1 MKKFFL
7 KVLTKKQKEILK
19 NLSFINKYNFYLTGG
34 TALALQIGHRTS
46 LDFDF
51 FTEKNFN
58 PQNLISE
65 FEKKFK
71 KVKTLELDKDTL
83 ILNVNNVKLS
93 FFKYPY
99 KLLFPLLNFNG
110 IKLASIEDISATKII
125 ALTQRGTKKDFID
138 IYFLIKK
145 LGLKKILEFAQK
157 KYPSFN
163 IYLGLKALIYF
174 EDVEKE
180 RKEKFKIFQKV
191 SWYNI
196 KRFLISEVRKF
207 KNEK

>member
-1 MKKFFL
+1 MKKFVL
-7 KVLTKKQKEILK
+7 KILTKEQREILK
-19 NLSFINKYNFYLTGG
+19 NLGFINKYNFYLTGG
-34 TALALQIGHRTS
+34 TALALQVGHRTS

-51 FTEKNFN
+51 FTQKNFN
-58 PQNLISE
+58 PQDLISE

-71 KVKTLELDKDTL
+71 KIKVIEVSKDTL
-83 ILNVNNVKLS
+83 ILNVNNIKLS

-99 KLLFPLLNFNG
+99 QLLFPLIDFDG

-145 LGLKKILEFAQK
+145 LGLKKILEFTQK

-163 IYLGLKALIYF
+163 IYLGLKALVYF

-180 RKEKFKIFQKV
+180 KKERFKIFQKV

-196 KRFLISEVRKF
+196 KRFLINEVRKF